1 MQCRRMSI
9 KSSFL
14 NSTHLATVSV
24 KEGEVP
30 KWIQIFPAGPDL
42 ETLDGRS
49 FKMSDAAAFV
59 HKLNVAAK
67 PLLIDYDHRSHFSA
81 GDGGS
86 TEAAGWMT
94 SFEVREGS
102 IWAFVEWS
110 EKAAAAIAA
119 KTFRSISPEFQTN
132 KKTGEITALLAAA
145 LLNRPAF
152 EMTALASEQK
162 TKEPKMLK
170 AIAKA
175 LGLDESADEKSIL
188 TAIEKSNADHETQLA
203 SEKAKAKTPSVEDF
217 MPRADY
223 DTVLARA
230 TTAEEQV
237 AKAGKEAFDQKVE
250 TMIAAAIK
258 DGKITPASRSHYV
271 DLCADEKLFETTCK
285 LLEITPE
292 VIGKTEIV
300 GKPDDGPGDDS
311 QKIANLARVH
321 QKEQREMGI
330 EISTADAVTAVTK

>member
-1 MQCRRMSI
+1 MNI

-14 NSTHLATVSV
+14 NSTHLATVSL

-59 HKLNVAAK
+59 HKLNSDRK
-67 PLLIDYDHRSHFSA
+67 QLLIDYDHRSHFSA

-94 SFEVREGS
+94 RFETREGA

-110 EKAAAAIAA
+110 EKAAASIAA
-119 KTFRSISPEFQTN
+119 KTFRYISPEFLTN

-162 TKEPKMLK
+162 PKEQKMLK
-170 AIAKA
+170 AIAKK
-175 LGLDESADEKSIL
+175 LGLDENADEAAILAAIDKS
-188 TAIEKSNADHETQLA
+188 TANHKSELA
-203 SEKAKAKTPSVEDF
+203 AQVTKAKTPSADAF

-230 TTAEEQV
+230 TKAEEQV
-237 AKAGKEAFDQKVE
+237 AEAGKKDFDQKVE
-250 TMIAAAIK
+250 TMIASAIK
-258 DGKITPASRSHYV
+258 DGKITPASKDHFV
-271 DLCADEKLFETTCK
+271 ALCTDEKTFENTAK
-285 LLEITPE
+285 ALEVSPK
-292 VIGKTEIV
+292 VIGKTDIS
-300 GKPDDGPGDDS
+300 GKPNDGPGDDS
-311 QKIANLARVH
+311 HKIANLARAY
-321 QKEQREMGI
+321 QKEQREAGN